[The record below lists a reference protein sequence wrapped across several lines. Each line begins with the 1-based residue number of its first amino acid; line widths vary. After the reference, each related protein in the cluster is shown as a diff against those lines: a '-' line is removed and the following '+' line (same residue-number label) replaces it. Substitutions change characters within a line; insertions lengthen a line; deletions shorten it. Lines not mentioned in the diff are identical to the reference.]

1 MCLVPVMLLYQILG
15 CILYLT
21 KHFGTQL
28 KKKKKTERKSFYPE
42 QRLKK
47 ISEEKIIKMKLNFDI

>member
-1 MCLVPVMLLYQILG
+1 MLGASNVTLSNSWLHT
-15 CILYLT
+15 LLNKT
-21 KHFGTQL
+21 L
-28 KKKKKTERKSFYPE
+28 WDAVKKKKKTERKSFYPE